1 MTDVRRNSG
10 DEMVRCMREARTTE
24 SAERAEEHQRDDEAG
39 GRGLRPQHGQVR
51 LDRDRADD
59 FTVENDGTSQQQRSV
74 GELTPLVMG
83 LDLERHGREDPLH
96 ARVGGSL
103 ESSELIAILG
113 PDRRRD
119 DACRSPTG
127 L

>member
-1 MTDVRRNSG
+1 MPKSTSATTRPEVVACDHSTDRSDSIANV
-10 DEMVRCMREARTTE
+10 
-24 SAERAEEHQRDDEAG
+24 
-39 GRGLRPQHGQVR
+39 P
-51 LDRDRADD
+51 DD

-103 ESSELIAILG
+103 ESGELIAILG
-113 PDRRRD
+113 PD
-119 DACRSPTG
+119 CR
-127 L
+127 